1 MASSKHFKD
10 FWRLQSLF
18 NLREVNFARVLWVL
32 MRLIMIPEG
41 RMASHLMEILC
52 GLAFIF
58 VGGTFVHADRAY

>member
-1 MASSKHFKD
+1 
-10 FWRLQSLF
+10 
-18 NLREVNFARVLWVL
+18 LREVNFARVLWVL